1 MRTGLLLPA
10 AAFLCLTACSTPQ
23 KGDSAGAD
31 GDDGW
36 VEVAP
41 ESIRAISAPHTP
53 IYRYGPSQATGPDA
67 LLKKDA
73 LVSVVRKE
81 FGFSRVRT
89 EDNLEGYVANDRLA
103 KAPDDHPPFGMSAS
117 IGMGLPEYRTDT
129 TGAPEWLEVGTVDQ
143 MLIDNPPGELLMPE
157 GVDGPPPEP
166 SPEPATTPTPPP
178 ASEPAA
184 PSSSTTPNS
193 NG

>member
-10 AAFLCLTACSTPQ
+10 AALLCLAACSTPQ
-23 KGDSAGAD
+23 QGDSAGAD

-53 IYRYGPSQATGPDA
+53 LYRYGPSQATGPDA

-73 LVSVVRKE
+73 LVSVVKKE

-89 EDNLEGYVANDRLA
+89 EDNVEGYVANDRLT
-103 KAPDDHPPFGMSAS
+103 KAPEDHPPFGMSAMS
-117 IGMGLPEYRTDT
+117 AMGLPEFRTDT
-129 TGAPEWLEVGTVDQ
+129 TGTPEWLEVGTVDQ
-143 MLIDNPPGELLMPE
+143 MLIENPPGELLMPE
-157 GVDGPPPEP
+157 GVDEPPVEP
-166 SPEPATTPTPPP
+166 TPTPDATP
-178 ASEPAA
+178 ATEPAA